1 MNDKQFYEKKAA
13 LLTVLMNHLLDAE
26 EVIDSI
32 DSLEMTH
39 KSNPDHDTLALS
51 DLVSDAFEAA
61 EALRDAVDAL
71 ATKIH

>member
-26 EVIDSI
+26 DAINDL
-32 DSLEMTH
+32 DNLEMTY
-39 KSNPDHDTLALS
+39 KSNPDHDTLHLA

-71 ATKIH
+71 AAKTH